1 MKITKGTK
9 KAEDL
14 LERLRQEGDLVDVY
28 SHSFFERQPTRDED
42 PEAPFA
48 RNGMDEVEELEND
61 PDSGTYPMG
70 HLLFIFLDDYRA
82 EIHEELVRLYPP
94 LGYVIRSDKHKPDFL
109 ILNLYTRQIL
119 CVGLGRKNRLFVI
132 DAESDRTINAFGLI
146 SAEDDTNYMDRFME
160 HDCYE
165 VVYDLIVALYRLGDA
180 MYRYDNHLCVLEEV
194 EYSLECQPNED
205 GYYYLRDLGGKIIDE
220 EELYT
225 REDLEMMR
233 EEMAEYEAI
242 ETESMKMINCFF
254 PQCERGELNT
264 GDY

>member
-1 MKITKGTK
+1 MIITKGSK
-9 KAEDL
+9 KAEAL

-42 PEAPFA
+42 SWAPFS
-48 RNGMDEVEELEND
+48 REGMNEVEDLEND
-61 PDSGTYPMG
+61 PDSGTYPKG
-70 HLLFIFLDDYRA
+70 HLLLIFLDDYKP
-82 EIHEELVRLYPP
+82 EIHEELVSLYPP
-94 LGYVIRSDKHKPDFL
+94 LGNVIRSDKHKPDFL

-132 DAESDRTINAFGLI
+132 DAESNRLINAYGLI
-146 SAEDDTNYMDRFME
+146 SSSDDSEYMDRFKE

-165 VVYDLIVALYRLGDA
+165 AVYELIFALYRLGNA
-180 MYRYDNHLCVLEEV
+180 MFRNDSQPCALDFV
-194 EYSLECQPNED
+194 ELALDSKPDEN
-205 GYYYLRDLGGKIIDE
+205 GNYYLRDYDDDLLDE
-220 EELYT
+220 DPYS

-233 EEMAEYEAI
+233 DEMVEYEAI
-242 ETESMKMINCFF
+242 EKESMKTINCFF

>member
-1 MKITKGTK
+1 MIITKGSK
-9 KAEDL
+9 KAEAL

-42 PEAPFA
+42 SWAPFS
-48 RNGMDEVEELEND
+48 REGMKEVEDLEND
-61 PDSGTYPMG
+61 LDSGTYPKG
-70 HLLFIFLDDYRA
+70 HLLLIFLDDYKP
-82 EIHEELVRLYPP
+82 EIHEELVSLYPP
-94 LGYVIRSDKHKPDFL
+94 LGNVIRSDKHKPDFL

-132 DAESDRTINAFGLI
+132 DAESGRSINAFYLM
-146 SAEDDTNYMDRFME
+146 SRDDDSDYMHPFMQ

-165 VVYDLIVALYRLGDA
+165 VVYDLVVALYRLGDA
-180 MYRYDNHLCVLEEV
+180 MHQYDIHPCILEEV

-205 GYYYLRDLGGKIIDE
+205 GYYYLRELDGRIND
-220 EELYT
+220 EELYS
-225 REDLEMMR
+225 RQELEQMR
-233 EEMAEYEAI
+233 EEMAEYEEI
-242 ETESMKMINCFF
+242 QRNSMKMINCFF